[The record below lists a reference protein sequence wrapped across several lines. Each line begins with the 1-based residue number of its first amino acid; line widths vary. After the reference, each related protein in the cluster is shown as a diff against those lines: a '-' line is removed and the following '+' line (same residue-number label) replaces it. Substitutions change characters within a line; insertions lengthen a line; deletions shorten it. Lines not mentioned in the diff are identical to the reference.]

1 MRTNLEKR
9 DCARFYHEAP
19 VVIEECGTGLYYE
32 ARMYNYSLQGMYFES
47 DLAFVSGAR
56 LNLWLS
62 DLPENSLPDIN
73 SAEVRWSKEIV
84 GAVVLY
90 NYGSGIKYSRSV
102 RHRNFPRQLR
112 VIQGGMGSTIPSD
125 SH

>member
-1 MRTNLEKR
+1 VRTNLEKR

-47 DLAFVSGAR
+47 DLALVSGAR
-56 LNLWLS
+56 VNLWLS
-62 DLPENSLPDIN
+62 DLPENSLPEIN
-73 SAEVRWSKEIV
+73 SAEVRWSEEII

-90 NYGSGIKYSRSV
+90 NYGTGIKYSRSV
-102 RHRNFPRQLR
+102 KLSNLPGQFR
-112 VIQGGMGSTIPSD
+112 VIQGGMGSTKPSD

>member
-19 VVIEECGTGLYYE
+19 VVIEKCGTGLFFE
-32 ARMYNYSLQGMYFES
+32 AMMYNYSLHGIYFES
-47 DLAFVSGAR
+47 DLALVPGTR

-62 DLPENSLPDIN
+62 DLPEDSLPDIT
-73 SAEVRWSKEIV
+73 SAEVRWNEEIY

-90 NYGSGIKYSRSV
+90 NYATGIKCSRSIKHKDLPSQF
-102 RHRNFPRQLR
+102 RI
-112 VIQGGMGSTIPSD
+112 IQGGLGLKNPSD
-125 SH
+125 Q

>member
-47 DLAFVSGAR
+47 DLALVSGAR
-56 LNLWLS
+56 VNLWLS
-62 DLPENSLPDIN
+62 DLPENSLPEIN
-73 SAEVRWSKEIV
+73 SAEVRWSEEII

-90 NYGSGIKYSRSV
+90 NYGTGIKYSRSV
-102 RHRNFPRQLR
+102 KHSNLPGQFR
-112 VIQGGMGSTIPSD
+112 VIQGGMGSTKPSD

>member
-19 VVIEECGTGLYYE
+19 VVIEKCGTGLYYE

-47 DLAFVSGAR
+47 DLALVPGTR
-56 LNLWLS
+56 VNLWLS
-62 DLPENSLPDIN
+62 DLPEASLPEIN
-73 SAEVRWSKEIV
+73 SAEVRWNEEIY

-90 NYGSGIKYSRSV
+90 NYGIGIKYS
-102 RHRNFPRQLR
+102 HPIKHKDLPRQFR
-112 VIQGGMGSTIPSD
+112 IIQGGLGSTKPSD
-125 SH
+125 Q